1 MAVKTVQVVVNG
13 QTYNLTYNSS
23 TGKYEATI
31 TAPNKSSYLLNG
43 HYYPVTVSASDTA
56 GNSVTK
62 TASDPTLGSSLQLKV
77 KEKTAPVIAIT
88 SPTSGSLIA
97 NNKPAFK
104 WTITDDDSGVNPNSI
119 SITIDN
125 SKITTG
131 ITKTA
136 TATGYSCEYVPA
148 SALSDDS
155 HTIKFD
161 ASDNDG
167 NAAVQKSITITIDTV
182 APELDITS
190 PAEGSITNVAECV
203 VSGTTN
209 DATSSP
215 ASLTV
220 NGKAV
225 TINSDGSFSTTIT
238 LSEGTNTITI
248 VATDDAGKMTT
259 ITRTVTLD
267 TKAPSISAVVINPNP
282 VDAGATYVVTV
293 TVTD

>member
-13 QTYNLTYNSS
+13 QTYNLTLNSS

-31 TAPNKSSYLLNG
+31 TAPNKSSYPLDG

-62 TASDPTLGSSLQLKV
+62 TVSDATLGSSLQLKV
-77 KEKTAPVIAIT
+77 TEKVAPVIAIT

-97 NNKPAFK
+97 NNKPTFK
-104 WTITDDDSGVNPNSI
+104 WTITDDDSGVDPSTI

-125 SKITTG
+125 SKITSG

-136 TATGYSCEYVPA
+136 ITNGYSCEYVPA
-148 SALSDDS
+148 TALADNS

-161 ASDNDG
+161 ASDYDG

-190 PAEGSITNVAECV
+190 PAEGSITNVAECT
-203 VSGTTN
+203 VSGVTN

-220 NGKAV
+220 NDKSV

-259 ITRTVTLD
+259 VTRTVTLD
-267 TKAPSISAVVINPNP
+267 TKAPSISAVVIAPNP

>member
-13 QTYNLTYNSS
+13 QTYNLSLNSS

-31 TAPNKSSYLLNG
+31 TAPNKSSYPLSG
-43 HYYPVTVSASDTA
+43 HYYPVVVTASDTA

-62 TASDPTLGSSLQLKV
+62 DYSDATLGSSLQLQV
-77 KEKTAPVIAIT
+77 KENVAPVISIT
-88 SPTSGSLIA
+88 SPTSGSLVA
-97 NNKPAFK
+97 TNKPTFT
-104 WTITDDDSGVNPNSI
+104 WTVTDDDSGVDPDTI
-119 SITIDN
+119 SITIDS
-125 SKITTG
+125 SKITSG

-136 TATGYSCEYVPA
+136 TTNAYSCSYTPA
-148 SALSDDS
+148 TALSDGS

-167 NAAVQKSITITIDTV
+167 NAATQKSITITVDTT
-182 APELDITS
+182 APELNITS
-190 PAEGSITNVAECV
+190 PAEGSITNVAKCV

-225 TINSDGSFSTTIT
+225 TISSDGSFSTEIT

-248 VATDDAGKMTT
+248 VATDDAGKSTT

-267 TKAPSISAVVINPNP
+267 TKAPSISAVVITPNP

>member
-13 QTYNLTYNSS
+13 QTYNLTLNSS

-31 TAPNKSSYLLNG
+31 TAPNKSSYQLDG

-62 TASDPTLGSSLQLKV
+62 TVNDATLGSSLQLRV
-77 KEKTAPVIAIT
+77 KESTAPVIAVT
-88 SPTSGSLIA
+88 SPTSGSLIGS
-97 NNKPAFK
+97 NKPTFK

-119 SITIDN
+119 AITIDN

-136 TATGYSCEYVPA
+136 TSTGYSCEYVPA
-148 SALSDDS
+148 SALADGN

-167 NAAVQKSITITIDTV
+167 NAATQKSITIKVDTI
-182 APELDITS
+182 APELNVTS
-190 PAEGSITNVAECV
+190 PAEGSVTNVAECV
-203 VSGTTN
+203 VSGVSN

-215 ASLTV
+215 ASLKV
-220 NGKAV
+220 NGKTV
-225 TINSDGSFSTTIT
+225 TINADGSFSTTIT
-238 LSEGTNTITI
+238 LTEGVNTITI

-259 ITRTVTLD
+259 VTRTVTLD
-267 TKAPSISAVVINPNP
+267 TKAPSISAVVIAPNP

>member
-13 QTYNLTYNSS
+13 QTYNLTLNSS

-31 TAPNKSSYLLNG
+31 TAPSKSSFPLSG
-43 HYYPVTVSASDTA
+43 HYYPVTVTATDTA
-56 GNSVTK
+56 GNSTTK
-62 TASDPTLGSSLQLKV
+62 TATDATLGSSLQLKV
-77 KEKTAPVIAIT
+77 KEKTAPVITIT
-88 SPTSGSLIA
+88 SPTAGSLVGT
-97 NNKPAFK
+97 NKPTFK
-104 WTITDDDSGVNPNSI
+104 WTVTDDDSGVDASTI
-119 SITIDN
+119 SITIDGT
-125 SKITTG
+125 KITSG

-136 TATGYSCEYVPA
+136 IENGYSCEYIPA
-148 SALSDDS
+148 TALSDNN

-167 NAAVQKSITITIDTV
+167 NAAAQKSITITVDTT
-182 APELDITS
+182 APELDVTS
-190 PAEGSITNVAECV
+190 PTEGSITNVAECV

-225 TINSDGSFSTTIT
+225 TIGSDGSFSTTVT
-238 LSEGTNTITI
+238 LSEGNNTITI
-248 VATDDAGKMTT
+248 VATDAAGKATT
-259 ITRTVTLD
+259 VTRTVTLD
-267 TKAPSISAVVINPNP
+267 TKAPSISAVVITPNP

>member
-13 QTYNLTYNSS
+13 QTYNLTLNSS

-31 TAPNKSSYLLNG
+31 TAPNKSSYQLDG

-62 TASDPTLGSSLQLKV
+62 TVTDTTLGSSLQLKV
-77 KEKTAPVIAIT
+77 KEKTAPTISII
-88 SPTSGSLIA
+88 SPTSGSLIGS
-97 NNKPAFK
+97 NKPTFK
-104 WTITDDDSGVNPNSI
+104 WTVIDDDSGVNPSSI

-125 SKITTG
+125 SKITSG

-136 TATGYSCEYVPA
+136 TADGYSCEYVPT
-148 SALSDDS
+148 SALSDAN

-167 NAAVQKSITITIDTV
+167 NVATQKSITIKVDTT

-190 PAEGSITNVAECV
+190 PAEGSITNVATCI

-220 NGKAV
+220 NGKNV
-225 TINSDGSFSTTIT
+225 TINADGSFSTTVT
-238 LSEGTNTITI
+238 LSEGANVITI

-259 ITRTVTLD
+259 VVRNVTLD
-267 TKAPSISAVVINPNP
+267 TKAPSISAVVLTPNP

>member
-13 QTYNLTYNSS
+13 QTYNLTLNSS

-31 TAPNKSSYLLNG
+31 TAPNKSSYSLDG

-62 TASDPTLGSSLQLKV
+62 TSTDATLGSSLQLKV
-77 KEKTAPVIAIT
+77 KEKVPPVITIT

-97 NNKPAFK
+97 NNKPTFK
-104 WTITDDDSGVNPNSI
+104 WTVSDDDSGVDPSTI

-125 SKITTG
+125 SKIITG

-136 TATGYSCEYVPA
+136 ITNGYSCEYVPA
-148 SALSDDS
+148 TALSDNN
-155 HTIKFD
+155 HTVKFD
-161 ASDNDG
+161 ASDYDG
-167 NAAVQKSITITIDTV
+167 NAATQKSITITIDTV
-182 APELDITS
+182 APELNITS
-190 PAEGSITNVAECV
+190 PAEGSITNVATCT

-225 TINSDGSFSTTIT
+225 TIKSDGSFTTTVT
-238 LSEGTNTITI
+238 LSEGSNTITI
-248 VATDDAGKMTT
+248 VATDEAGKMTT
-259 ITRTVTLD
+259 VTRTVTLD
-267 TKAPSISAVVINPNP
+267 TKAPSISAVVITPNP

>member
-31 TAPNKSSYLLNG
+31 TAPNKSSYQLDG
-43 HYYPVTVSASDTA
+43 HYYPVTVTASDTA

-62 TASDPTLGSSLQLKV
+62 TATDATLGASLQLKV
-77 KEKTAPVIAIT
+77 KEKTAPVISIT
-88 SPTSGSLIA
+88 SPTNGSLIA
-97 NNKPAFK
+97 NNKPTFK
-104 WTITDDDSGVNPNSI
+104 WTVTDDDSGVDPDSI
-119 SITIDN
+119 SITID
-125 SKITTG
+125 STKITSG

-136 TATGYSCEYVPA
+136 TSSGYSCQYTPTT
-148 SALSDDS
+148 ALSDNS
-155 HTIKFD
+155 HTIKFN

-167 NAAVQKSITITIDTV
+167 NVATQKSITITIDTV

-190 PAEGSITNVAECV
+190 PAEGSITNVATCT
-203 VSGTTN
+203 VSGVTN

-220 NGKAV
+220 NGKSV
-225 TINSDGSFSTTIT
+225 SIGSDGSFTTTVT
-238 LSEGTNTITI
+238 LSEGSNTITI

-259 ITRTVTLD
+259 VTRTVILD
-267 TKAPSISAVVINPNP
+267 TKAPSISAVVITPNP

>member
-31 TAPNKSSYLLNG
+31 TAPNKSSYPLDG

-62 TASDPTLGSSLQLKV
+62 TVNDATLGSSLQLKV
-77 KEKTAPVIAIT
+77 KEKVAPVIAIT
-88 SPTSGSLIA
+88 SPTNGSLIA
-97 NNKPAFK
+97 NNKPTFK
-104 WTITDDDSGVNPNSI
+104 WTITDDDSGVDPASI

-125 SKITTG
+125 SKITSG

-136 TATGYSCEYVPA
+136 ITNGYSCEYVPA
-148 SALSDDS
+148 TALSDNS
-155 HTIKFD
+155 HTVKFD
-161 ASDNDG
+161 ASDYDG
-167 NAAVQKSITITIDTV
+167 NAAEQKSINITIDTV

-190 PAEGSITNVAECV
+190 PAEGSITNVAVCV
-203 VSGTTN
+203 VSGITN

-225 TINSDGSFSTTIT
+225 TIGADGSFSTEIT
-238 LSEGTNTITI
+238 LSEGVNTITI

-259 ITRTVTLD
+259 VTRTVTLD
-267 TKAPSISAVVINPNP
+267 TKAPSISAVVIAPNP
-282 VDAGATYVVTV
+282 VDAGATYIVTV